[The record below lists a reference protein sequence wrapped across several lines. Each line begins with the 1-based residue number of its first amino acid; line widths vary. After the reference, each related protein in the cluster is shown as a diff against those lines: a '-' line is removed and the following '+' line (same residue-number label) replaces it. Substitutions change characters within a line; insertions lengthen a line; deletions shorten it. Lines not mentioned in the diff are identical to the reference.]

1 MAGAAAPG
9 IAAFRCLLVNFLM
22 AAPDLRHIRFKPK
35 IHFVGLGP
43 LMKCPMPKAALILT
57 IFLSLS
63 IFTQS
68 AAQPVLPDIVGVT
81 QKGLNIISWTSQYE
95 RLKSI
100 AVQRSSDSFFNYATI
115 GYVKSLAKGPQAFI
129 DGHPLP
135 GNNWYRLQIVFGSDL
150 NWYSNRLKLFVDSA
164 QLLQQ
169 RVMPPNDSLQ
179 KLAAK
184 VRFNDTAGAVTNPA
198 APSKPILS
206 VAIPDVSGADAYAYI
221 KSQYVFTNPFTGH
234 VNVEI
239 KDAKEYRYSLQF
251 FDQKDVR
258 VLDIPRISE
267 PNIIIDKR
275 NFQRKG
281 IFRFELARDREKLE
295 TGYIT
300 IY

>member
-1 MAGAAAPG
+1 
-9 IAAFRCLLVNFLM
+9 
-22 AAPDLRHIRFKPK
+22 
-35 IHFVGLGP
+35 
-43 LMKCPMPKAALILT
+43 MKCPMLKAVLILT
-57 IFLSLS
+57 FLLSLS
-63 IFTQS
+63 TVSPLI
-68 AAQPVLPDIVGVT
+68 AQPILPDMVGVT
-81 QKGLNIISWTSQYE
+81 QKGLKILSWTSQYAG
-95 RLKSI
+95 LKSI
-100 AVQRSSDSFFNYATI
+100 AVQRSSDSFFNYSTI
-115 GYVKSLAKGPQAFI
+115 GYVSPKIIKNKGPQAFI

-150 NWYSNRLKLFVDSA
+150 NWYSNRIKLFVDSA

-179 KLAAK
+179 NLASR
-184 VRFNDTAGAVTNPA
+184 VRFNDTTGLSVSA
-198 APSKPILS
+198 AASKQLLS
-206 VAIPDVSGADAYAYI
+206 VAIPDATGADAYAYI

-239 KDAKEYRYSLQF
+239 KDARQHKYSLHF
-251 FDQKDVR
+251 YDQKEVR
-258 VLDIPRISE
+258 VLEIPRISE

-281 IFRFELARDREKLE
+281 IFRFELSREKEKLE